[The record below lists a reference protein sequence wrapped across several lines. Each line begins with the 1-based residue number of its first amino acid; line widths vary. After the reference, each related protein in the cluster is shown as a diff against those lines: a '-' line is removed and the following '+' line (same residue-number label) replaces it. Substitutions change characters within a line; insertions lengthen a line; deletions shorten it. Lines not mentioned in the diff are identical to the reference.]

1 MPPLRDAPV
10 RSSPLSPVP
19 SAADSR
25 PALAAPRAD
34 GSGGASAAGA
44 ALVPSASDVSVEAL
58 ADPALAV
65 PAEPGAVSAAAVYL
79 ASLAP
84 GPGRYGMARV
94 LARLAA
100 LLGHDG
106 AERVRWAALRYP
118 HMVALRAAL
127 RASGYAPA
135 TVNKHLAAVR
145 GVLRH
150 AWRLGQ
156 LSTDE
161 YQRARDVSGVS
172 GSRRPAGRAL
182 DQWELA
188 ALFRACDDGSLI
200 GVRDAALFALL
211 FSGGL
216 RRAEASALDLD
227 ALDVSACTLTLVG
240 KGNHERAVPLRGGA
254 RRALE
259 AWLAR
264 RGTMPGP
271 LVCRV
276 RAGLVLSDLRLGPES
291 VRARLRARALAAG
304 LAHCS
309 PHDLRRTFVTRLL
322 DEGVDLALVGRMAGH
337 RQVQTTARY
346 DRRHDRAAEAAAE
359 RLVTPFAPDGG

>member
-1 MPPLRDAPV
+1 M
-10 RSSPLSPVP
+10 
-19 SAADSR
+19 
-25 PALAAPRAD
+25 
-34 GSGGASAAGA
+34 
-44 ALVPSASDVSVEAL
+44 
-58 ADPALAV
+58 
-65 PAEPGAVSAAAVYL
+65 AVYL

-84 GPGRYGMARV
+84 GPGRYGMARA

-100 LLGHDG
+100 LLGHDD
-106 AERVRWAALRYP
+106 AERVPWAALRYP

-127 RASGYAPA
+127 RDSGYAPA
-135 TVNKHLAAVR
+135 TINKHLAAVR
-145 GVLRH
+145 GVLRQ

-161 YQRARDVSGVS
+161 YQRAKDVAGVP

-182 DQWELA
+182 EQWELA

-227 ALDVSACTLTLVG
+227 ALDVSSCTLTLVG

-271 LVCRV
+271 LVCRI
-276 RAGLVLSDLRLGPES
+276 RAGLVISDLRLGPES
-291 VRARLRARALAAG
+291 VRARLIVRALAAG
-304 LAHCS
+304 LARCS

-322 DEGVDLALVGRMAGH
+322 DEGVDLVLVGRMAGH

-359 RLVTPFAPDGG
+359 RLVTPFAPDRG

>member
-1 MPPLRDAPV
+1 MPDPLVA
-10 RSSPLSPVP
+10 
-19 SAADSR
+19 
-25 PALAAPRAD
+25 
-34 GSGGASAAGA
+34 
-44 ALVPSASDVSVEAL
+44 AL
-58 ADPALAV
+58 ADPALAA
-65 PAEPGAVSAAAVYL
+65 PAGPEAVSPAAVYL

-84 GPGRYGMARV
+84 GPGRYGMARA
-94 LARLAA
+94 LARLAV
-100 LLGHDG
+100 LFGHDD
-106 AERVRWAALRYP
+106 ADRMRWASLRYP

-145 GVLRH
+145 GVLRQ
-150 AWRLGQ
+150 AWRMGQ

-161 YQRARDVSGVS
+161 YHRATDVSGVQ

-182 DQWELA
+182 EQWELTG
-188 ALFRACDDGSLI
+188 LFRACADGTVI
-200 GVRDAALFALL
+200 GVRDAALVALL

-227 ALDVSACTLTLVG
+227 ALDVPTCTITLVG
-240 KGNHERAVPLRGGA
+240 KGNHQRAVPLRGGA

-259 AWLAR
+259 AWLGR
-264 RGTMPGP
+264 RGRLPGP
-271 LVCRV
+271 LLCRV
-276 RAGLVLSDLRLGPES
+276 RTGLVLSDLRLGPES
-291 VRARLRARALAAG
+291 VRARLNVRARAAG
-304 LAHCS
+304 LAGCS

-346 DRRHDRAAEAAAE
+346 DRRDDRAAEAAAE
-359 RLVTPFAPDGG
+359 RLATPFVSGGG